1 MGFTWDDVDEIA
13 DALAISHPDVDPM
26 ELSIPRLRALITDLS
41 GFLDDPD
48 RSDDSRLEAIQEAW
62 YDRIG

>member
-13 DALAISHPDVDPM
+13 DALVMAHPDVDPM
-26 ELSIPRLRALITDLS
+26 ELSFPRLRALITDLS
-41 GFLDDPD
+41 GFVDDPD
-48 RSDDSRLEAIQEAW
+48 RSDDGRLEVIQEAW